1 MDIHIVEDHNK
12 GDYNQEIVQDQALR
26 HKVFVERLGW
36 SDLRRPDGLERDEY
50 DDLSSTTHL
59 FLMEGAAVAGGLR
72 LTPLD
77 GPNLL
82 FDHFSHMV
90 ERPLPWARSE
100 GADWTRFYVAD
111 RRAQRLG
118 PDSPA
123 GALYCSAMQYALAR
137 DWRYLTFVSKPAMIE
152 ILLSIGWQVTP
163 LGMPR
168 IVEGEAAI
176 AAWIKVDDEA
186 RFNAHAHLGL
196 RESSLRLCVKPGEL
210 WRPPEMQRS
219 ESLVLH

>member
-1 MDIHIVEDHNK
+1 MEIHIVDYTNK
-12 GDYNQEIVQDQALR
+12 GEYLQEIMQDQILR
-26 HKVFVERLGW
+26 HQVFVDRLGW
-36 SDLRRPDGLERDEY
+36 ESLRKPDGLERDEY
-50 DDLSSTTHL
+50 DDLSTTAHL
-59 FLMEGAAVAGGLR
+59 FLLQDKDVAGGLR
-72 LTPLD
+72 LTPLN

-90 ERPLPWARSE
+90 ECDLPWSRAL

-118 PDSPA
+118 PSSPA
-123 GALYCSAMQYALAR
+123 GALYCAAMQYALCR
-137 DWRYLTFVSKPAMIE
+137 EWRYLTFVSKPAMLE
-152 ILLSIGWQVTP
+152 ILLSIGWHVTP

-168 IVEGEAAI
+168 IVEGDVTV

-186 RFNAHAHLGL
+186 LFNAQAYMGLHGSLLRHFRTRGGPRHLP
-196 RESSLRLCVKPGEL
+196 ESE
-210 WRPPEMQRS
+210 RS